1 MLDLANIP
9 KALALVMNLEVFVV
23 IILSSI
29 FGIVFG
35 AIPGLTCV
43 MAVSLILPI
52 AMFLDPVPALA
63 SIIAVSAMA
72 IFAGDIPGTLIRIP
86 GTPASGAYTDDAYK
100 LTQQGYASTVLGA
113 NVFFSSIGGLCG
125 LAVLVIGAPALAE
138 VALSFSTYE
147 YFWLSCLG
155 LTCATFMTSEN
166 PLKGMVS
173 LFLGLF
179 LTTVGYDLITA
190 TPRFTFGSTELLG
203 GVHVIPV
210 LVGLFAVS
218 EIMRRVSSTT
228 PPVAMYEGSIPWI
241 FKGVLGVWRRHIPQF
256 LRGNTI
262 GVIVGALPGAG
273 ADIAAWLAYAIS
285 KKCSKTPEKFGTG
298 HMEGI
303 IEATSANNAALASAW
318 IPAFVFGIPGD
329 VTTAMVI
336 GILYIKDLRPGPTA
350 FLEHPEVIYA
360 IFICFAIANLLMLP
374 LGYLAIKSF
383 RQILRV
389 PPFVLLPAILVFC
402 IVGSFA
408 INNSL
413 LGVYLML
420 FFGLLGYLMEE
431 NGFPISPML
440 LAIVLGN
447 LMERNFIISMVKSS
461 GNLLD
466 FFSRPIAGVLGVITL
481 LFWVYP
487 VLKWTY
493 FKLYKLK
500 QATS

>member
-1 MLDLANIP
+1 MIDVASISKAFSLVANVEV
-9 KALALVMNLEVFVV
+9 AVVMV
-23 IILSSI
+23 LSSA

-35 AIPGLTCV
+35 AIPGLTAV

-72 IFAGDIPGTLIRIP
+72 IFAGDIPGTLLRIP
-86 GTPASGAYTDDAYK
+86 GTPASGAYTDDSYK
-100 LTQQGYASTVLGA
+100 LTMQGHGSTVLGA
-113 NVFFSSIGGLCG
+113 NVFFSAVGGLFG
-125 LAVLVIGAPALAE
+125 LGALMIAAPLLAE

-155 LTCATFMTSEN
+155 LTCATFMTSNN

-179 LTTVGYDLITA
+179 LTTVGYDLITG
-190 TPRFTFGSTELLG
+190 TPRYTFGSTELLG
-203 GVHVIPV
+203 GIHVIPV
-210 LVGLFAVS
+210 LIGLFAVS
-218 EIMRRVSSTT
+218 EVMRRVSSTT
-228 PPVAMYEGSIPWI
+228 PPAAVYRGEIRGIYKGI
-241 FKGVLGVWRRHIPQF
+241 FGVWRRHIPQF
-256 LRGNTI
+256 LRGNTV

-285 KKCSKTPEKFGTG
+285 KKCSKTPEKYGTG

-350 FLEHPEVIYA
+350 FIEHPETIYA
-360 IFICFAIANLLMLP
+360 LFICFAIANLLMLVM
-374 LGYLAIKSF
+374 GYFAIKGF

-389 PPFVLLPAILVFC
+389 PPFVLLPVIIVFC

-408 INNSL
+408 VNNSL
-413 LGVYLML
+413 FGVGIML
-420 FFGLLGYLMEE
+420 FFGVLGYFMEE
-431 NGFPISPML
+431 NDFPISPML

-461 GNLLD
+461 GDLFD
-466 FFSRPIAGVLGVITL
+466 FFSRPIAGTLGVVTI
-481 LFWVYP
+481 LFWIYP

-493 FKLYKLK
+493 MKMKTRR
-500 QATS
+500 A